1 MIQTSCFRVL
11 HGEYLKRRSS
21 SRRVAHRTMPWKI
34 LPAHASASNLT
45 RSTVV
50 DCPRSPC
57 VTVGSGLSK
66 LLSSVTTQRLV
77 SNCLMPLR
85 HWAYDGFLPVDLH
98 LKSARELDAGSL
110 STGSCSPM
118 YPPNCLK
125 LAAEQ
130 TKPRPRSPGD
140 TLHLQP
146 ASSSTKTLTSATN
159 RSLAE
164 RF

>member
-1 MIQTSCFRVL
+1 MVEC
-11 HGEYLKRRSS
+11 LKRRSS

-45 RSTVV
+45 RSIEV
-50 DCPRSPC
+50 DCPRSSC
-57 VTVGSGLSK
+57 ITVGTALSR
-66 LLSSVTTQRLV
+66 LLSSVTMPRLV
-77 SNCLMPLR
+77 SIWLMSLQ
-85 HWAYDGFLPVDLH
+85 HWTYDGILPVDSH
-98 LKSARELDAGSL
+98 LKSAREFDARPL

-118 YPPNCLK
+118 RTPNCLK

-140 TLHLQP
+140 TLRLQP
-146 ASSSTKTLTSATN
+146 ASSTTKTLTSATN